1 MSLTQFTDPN
11 DPVPETARDV
21 HDRGPNEPVP
31 PADKGPPHAREAH
44 DIDPNEPVPAHA
56 TLLLIRL
63 VILPVPPKRLGAFTV
78 PVNVGL
84 ASGASPA
91 SVVVS
96 LLPVGPS
103 QTSGVKMEDVTA
115 NEPRHE
121 VLRPVLPNTTHSPYT
136 FTLPTAADEFP
147 IRMVML

>member
-1 MSLTQFTDPN
+1 MDP
-11 DPVPETARDV
+11 
-21 HDRGPNEPVP
+21 
-31 PADKGPPHAREAH
+31 K
-44 DIDPNEPVPAHA
+44 EPVPAHA
-56 TLLLIRL
+56 NSLAYTLPLEIAE
-63 VILPVPPKRLGAFTV
+63 AFTV

-84 ASGASPA
+84 ASGASDA

-103 QTSGVKMEDVTA
+103 QTSGVEMEDVTA

-121 VLRPVLPNTTHSPYT
+121 VLRPVLPDTTHSPYT
-136 FTLPTAADEFP
+136 FTVPTAPDEFP